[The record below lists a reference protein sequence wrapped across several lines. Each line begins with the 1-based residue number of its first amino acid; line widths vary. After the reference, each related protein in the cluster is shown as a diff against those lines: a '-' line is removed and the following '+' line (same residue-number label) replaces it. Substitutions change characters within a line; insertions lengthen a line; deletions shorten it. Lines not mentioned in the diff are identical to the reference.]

1 MKRTSLILVFWGD
14 FMELFKRFTLLFT
27 FLTGLIGS
35 ASIIAA
41 EEDSEAKSGI
51 EEVIVTAR
59 RTEES
64 LQDVPIAISAFNEE
78 GLEAKQIIGAT
89 DLQLNVPNVSFTP
102 TNFGSS
108 SFSIRGVGRL
118 VTAGSGE
125 AGVSVHTNDIPITG
139 NLNTGEFF
147 DMERVEVLRGPQG
160 TLFGKN
166 ATGGVVNFITRKPEM
181 GNLGGYAQVE
191 TGNYNHQRTE
201 FALNVPLGDAIALRL
216 AGSDLSRDG
225 YTRNLFVESD
235 GDIDGR
241 NQNAIRLSLRWE
253 GEDTT
258 IDFMHADGE
267 EDSDRARITNQ
278 VCKQNPLPT
287 YGCTPNEFGR
297 DGVNPS
303 STTGTLYLAFGGG
316 AILGANTATLEA
328 LGQFQYPRPK
338 MTSLRDVHT
347 DFEPTFDQEGE
358 STFLTINHDLDN
370 YRITLN
376 LATAEGSFDAQ
387 QDYNMDVGPNIQT
400 VNALT
405 GLPTP
410 CAAVNC
416 FVPVSTA
423 DGNIATENALTAGV
437 IGGNVYGAYNR
448 VFSYDRA
455 YTDYSDTNY
464 AEIKIA
470 SDFDGNFNF
479 TLGANYGDNESLG
492 GYYVMA
498 NSLDFITLYGL
509 PTIAGG
515 GIHPTGVP
523 PLFPGYYHSDTL
535 SESETTSFFGEA
547 YFDITDKLRLTVGAR
562 RNEDEKDTKGRVALA
577 DCAFIAPGTCVR
589 SSLTSLLTGAPPTA
603 AQLALL
609 GYYGAASPLDV
620 PPTPGY
626 NETRTLTGSPDHAE
640 FSATTGRVGLD
651 YQASDDL
658 MVYVTASKGHKP
670 GGFNP
675 SISDAFPADTPRIF
689 DSEEVDAV
697 ELGFKSTRLD
707 GRMTL
712 NGSIFQYDYKGLQI
726 YKIINNS
733 SVNVNVDAEIEGAE
747 LEMLYIPDGMPNTV
761 IDVAM
766 SWLNTEAADN
776 LLLDPKN
783 RLQDTPNWR
792 VMKNID
798 PGSSTG
804 INYVAFAP
812 GALAALPIA
821 RAVGAV
827 IETPASAYSDGL
839 PAFYSRNALNAF
851 GVPTSDGFLVN
862 IKGNEL
868 PNSPGQTIKVGV
880 QHTWN
885 MDAFDLTARVD
896 YYEQSKSY
904 AREFN
909 DIGDEIPSFS
919 QVNMSLSLDDP
930 EGKWRARAWV
940 RNLKDKEIVTGHYTT
955 SDTSGLYTNYYLTE
969 PRIYGV
975 TFTRNF

>member
-1 MKRTSLILVFWGD
+1 MELMKRFIFLAAC
-14 FMELFKRFTLLFT
+14 LFGLLSVNT
-27 FLTGLIGS
+27 
-35 ASIIAA
+35 IAA
-41 EEDSEAKSGI
+41 ADGDEEESSAGI

-102 TNFGSS
+102 TNFGGS
-108 SFSIRGVGRL
+108 SFSIRGIGRL

-125 AGVSVHTNDIPITG
+125 AGVSVHTNDIPIAG
-139 NLNTGEFF
+139 NLVTGEFF

-181 GNLGGYAQVE
+181 GVLGGYATLE
-191 TGNYNHQRTE
+191 TGNYNHQRSE
-201 FALNVPLGDAIALRL
+201 FALNVPLGDSIALRVT
-216 AGSDLSRDG
+216 GTDLSRDG

-241 NQNAIRLSLRWE
+241 NQNAVRLSLRWE
-253 GEDTT
+253 GENTT

-278 VCKQNPLPT
+278 VCLQNPIPT
-287 YGCTPNEFGR
+287 YGCQPNKFGR

-316 AILGANTATLEA
+316 AILGANTAALEA
-328 LGQFQYPRPK
+328 GGHFQFPRPK
-338 MTSLRDVHT
+338 MTSLRDIHT
-347 DFEPTFDQEGE
+347 DFEPTFDQEGS

-376 LATAEGSFDAQ
+376 LATAEGSYDSR

-400 VNALT
+400 INQLT
-405 GLPTP
+405 GVPTP
-410 CAAVNC
+410 CAAISC
-416 FVPVSTA
+416 YVPVSTA
-423 DGNIATENALTAGV
+423 DGTIASENALTAGV
-437 IGGNVYGAYNR
+437 IGGNIYGAYNR

-470 SDFDGNFNF
+470 SDYDGKFNF
-479 TLGANYGDNESLG
+479 VFGMNYGDNEGKG
-492 GYYVMA
+492 GYFVNA

-509 PTIAGG
+509 PTFAGG

-523 PLFPGYYHSDTL
+523 PLFPGYYHSD
-535 SESETTSFFGEA
+535 SIGESETTSFFGEV
-547 YFDITDKLRLTVGAR
+547 YFDLSEKLRLTLGAR
-562 RNEDEKDTKGRVALA
+562 RNDDEKDTKGRVALA
-577 DCAFIAPGTCVR
+577 DCAFIGPGMCVR
-589 SSLTSLLTGAPPTA
+589 TSLTSMFSAAPTA
-603 AQLALL
+603 AQLAILAYH
-609 GYYGAASPLDV
+609 GVASPLDV
-620 PPTPGY
+620 PPTPSY
-626 NETRTLTGSPDHAE
+626 NEVRTLTGSPDHAE

-689 DSEEVDAV
+689 DSEEVDSV

-761 IDVAM
+761 IDVAV
-766 SWLNTEAADN
+766 SWLNSEAADN

-783 RLQDTPNWR
+783 RLQGTPDWR

-798 PGSSTG
+798 PGGNTG
-804 INYVAFAP
+804 INYVAYAP

-827 IETPASAYSDGL
+827 IESAASAYPDGL
-839 PAFYSRNALNAF
+839 PAFYSRNALTAF

-868 PNSPGQTIKVGV
+868 PNSPGQTIKIGV

-885 MDAFDLTARVD
+885 LDAFDVTARAD

-904 AREFN
+904 SREFN
-909 DIGDEIPSFS
+909 DIGDEIAPWA
-919 QVNMSLSLDDP
+919 QVNFSLALDDP